1 MDRKFEVSR
10 KTGETDIT
18 LSINIDGS
26 GKSNIS
32 TGVGFFDHMLNLFAK
47 HGLFDLDVK
56 AKGDLEIDAHHT
68 VEDVGIVLGQA
79 IKQALG
85 EKKSIRRYGSSFV
98 PMDEALV
105 LVALDLSGR
114 PYLVFDAELKCEKLG
129 NMETELVEEF
139 FRAVAFNAGITL
151 HVKALYGSN
160 THHII
165 EAMFKAFGRALDDA
179 TRKDD
184 RIEGLCQL
192 KECCKQILLKLKL
205 LMSIL

>member
-184 RIEGLCQL
+184 RIEGV
-192 KECCKQILLKLKL
+192 
-205 LMSIL
+205 MSTKGML

>member
-1 MDRKFEVSR
+1 LITIDYVFFGGTLMDRKFEVSR

-184 RIEGLCQL
+184 RIEGV
-192 KECCKQILLKLKL
+192 
-205 LMSIL
+205 MSTKGML